1 MPAVNVSV
9 AFAYVNPASAP
20 ILPPSLN
27 CTCVSEPAAD
37 AADTVAL
44 THALPFHCNNCPLDV
59 PEIVVS
65 VNAANVETTPVKL
78 LPSPAYA
85 VAVKIPLLGL
95 YVNPVS
101 VSRPCVPVAPSTKT
115 G

>member
-1 MPAVNVSV
+1 M
-9 AFAYVNPASAP
+9 
-20 ILPPSLN
+20 
-27 CTCVSEPAAD
+27 
-37 AADTVAL
+37 
-44 THALPFHCNNCPLDV
+44 
-59 PEIVVS
+59 S

-101 VSRPCVPVAPSTKT
+101 VSIPCVPVAPSTNV